1 MIQMNTKRLITLVG
15 LLPAVLAAAA
25 VLFALPAH
33 AAAPGITG
41 PTFNLT
47 AQPAYI
53 SQPDGAMIYSWG
65 YGCRT
70 GFEPTGFLPSAI
82 SGDACTTMQVLG
94 LTLLFTAGTSVTV
107 RLS

>member
-1 MIQMNTKRLITLVG
+1 MSQMNTKRLITLVG
-15 LLPAVLAAAA
+15 LLPVVLAAAA

-65 YGCRT
+65 YALRT
-70 GFEPTGFLPSAI
+70 GFAPTCFSPSPI
-82 SGDACTTMQVLG
+82 SAAACPTMHVPWPMLIV
-94 LTLLFTAGTSVTV
+94 S
-107 RLS
+107 